1 MITMRHLHLDKHGIR
16 GISIAESYSAS
27 AATSTLAGI
36 IMRNDLLLDGFVFD
50 AIKVTGDDSTD
61 TILKMC
67 RSRCD
72 VSYVITW
79 GSILSRYNIVDVCSI
94 SESLNIPVLAISD
107 THHKDISNTLPPE
120 KLHIY
125 TALPDR
131 HTVHLHTGHTLDVH
145 ISGCTIHETRRLLNR
160 ITIQGRIPESIRLA
174 RILASAIRQYAK
186 V

>member
-107 THHKDISNTLPPE
+107 THHKDISSTLPPE

-125 TALPDR
+125 NALPDR

-145 ISGCTIHETRRLLNR
+145 VSGCTIHETRRLLNR

-174 RILASAIRQYAK
+174 RILASSIRQYAR

>member
-1 MITMRHLHLDKHGIR
+1 MRHLHLDKHGIR

-27 AATSTLAGI
+27 AATSTLAGV

-50 AIKVTGDDSTD
+50 TIKVAGDDSTD
-61 TILKMC
+61 IILKMC

-79 GSILSRYNIVDVCSI
+79 GSILSRYNIVDIHHI

-107 THHKDISNTLPPE
+107 THQKDISSTLPPE

-125 TALPDR
+125 NALPDR
-131 HTVHLHTGHTLDVH
+131 HTIQLHTGHTLDVH
-145 ISGCTIHETRRLLNR
+145 VSGCAIHETKLLLNR
-160 ITIQGRIPESIRLA
+160 ITMQGRIPEPIRLA
-174 RILASAIRQYAK
+174 RILASSIRQHTG